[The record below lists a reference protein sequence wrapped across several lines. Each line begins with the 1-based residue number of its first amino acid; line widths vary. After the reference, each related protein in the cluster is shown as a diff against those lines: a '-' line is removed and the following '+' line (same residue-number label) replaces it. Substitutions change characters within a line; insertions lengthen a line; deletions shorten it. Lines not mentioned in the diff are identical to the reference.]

1 MSKFFV
7 SLSKR
12 QKLETGE
19 TREPCL
25 CVSKVFWLSWMTT
38 PRCGVGPVLGGRML
52 WKHGRNRLRMPGSW
66 WACVGLIAGVVGELY
81 QALCMADCE
90 SVRNRAWVAENLGL
104 NFREKV
110 YVCVCQG
117 QRFLSGPFLNH
128 SSSHCFETVSFIEPD
143 TPQFS

>member
-1 MSKFFV
+1 
-7 SLSKR
+7 
-12 QKLETGE
+12 
-19 TREPCL
+19 
-25 CVSKVFWLSWMTT
+25 
-38 PRCGVGPVLGGRML
+38 ML

-110 YVCVCQG
+110 YVCVCMCMSRSEVLVRSLPQ
-117 QRFLSGPFLNH
+117 
-128 SSSHCFETVSFIEPD
+128 SFVIPL
-143 TPQFS
+143 F